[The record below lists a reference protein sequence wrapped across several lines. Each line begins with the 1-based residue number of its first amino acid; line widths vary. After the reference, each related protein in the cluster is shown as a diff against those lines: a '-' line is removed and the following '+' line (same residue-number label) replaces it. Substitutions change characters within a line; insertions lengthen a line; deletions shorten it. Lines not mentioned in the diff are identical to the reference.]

1 MRSASRPATWSA
13 IRSARLIAASFAAD
27 HPERILS
34 LTLASVAA
42 GQARLPA
49 AQREKALAQRLTDVT
64 ELGPRRMAEQRGP
77 RLLAPAATPEM
88 LRRVVDTMA
97 SVRPDGYSQAARML
111 ASGDIK
117 ADIPRL
123 PAAMPVQFLYGDA
136 RRHHAA
142 GAQPRGR
149 GVAAH
154 RAGPCRQGR
163 GPRRLSRAARQVQFH
178 RVRFRHQ
185 EYPFM
190 KRRTLLALPSLVIP
204 AAFLAG
210 TRASAQAYP
219 SKPIHIIVS
228 VSAGGSI
235 DTIARSYG
243 EALSQSTGQP
253 VIIENRPGANGNIA
267 AAAVARAA
275 PDGYTLLATGGSTLN
290 LNPFL
295 YRELPFDPV
304 KSFTPVTLTARTNFI
319 LVVNP
324 KLGVD
329 SVEAFVAL
337 AKAHPKTLNYGSAGS
352 GSLIQIATEL
362 FNTTA
367 GIETNHVP
375 YKGLAPAVNDL
386 LAGQIDFMFNS
397 ATTMSHIQA
406 GRLKALAVIGPNPLP
421 ALPELKPLSAYGIMG
436 VDVASGW
443 HALFAPA
450 GTPPE
455 IIDRLNAA
463 LQPILASAALKE
475 RIISLGAEPA
485 SSTPDQ
491 LARILA
497 NDLERLQPIVKRT
510 GASLD

>member
-1 MRSASRPATWSA
+1 
-13 IRSARLIAASFAAD
+13 
-27 HPERILS
+27 
-34 LTLASVAA
+34 
-42 GQARLPA
+42 
-49 AQREKALAQRLTDVT
+49 
-64 ELGPRRMAEQRGP
+64 
-77 RLLAPAATPEM
+77 
-88 LRRVVDTMA
+88 
-97 SVRPDGYSQAARML
+97 
-111 ASGDIK
+111 
-117 ADIPRL
+117 
-123 PAAMPVQFLYGDA
+123 
-136 RRHHAA
+136 
-142 GAQPRGR
+142 
-149 GVAAH
+149 
-154 RAGPCRQGR
+154 
-163 GPRRLSRAARQVQFH
+163 
-178 RVRFRHQ
+178 
-185 EYPFM
+185 M
-190 KRRTLLALPSLVIP
+190 KRRTLLALPSLAI
-204 AAFLAG
+204 LAG
-210 TRASAQAYP
+210 TRAHAQAPYP

-243 EALSQSTGQP
+243 EALSQSIGQP
-253 VIIENRPGANGNIA
+253 VVIENRPGANGNIA

-295 YRELPFDPV
+295 YRELPFDPQ

-329 SVEAFVAL
+329 SVEAFVVF

-352 GSLIQIATEL
+352 GSLIHIATEL
-362 FNTTA
+362 FNTTT

-386 LAGQIDFMFNS
+386 LAGQIDFMFDS

-421 ALPELKPLSAYGIMG
+421 ALPQLKPLSAYGIMG

-450 GTPPE
+450 GTP

-491 LARILA
+491 LAKILA

>member
-1 MRSASRPATWSA
+1 
-13 IRSARLIAASFAAD
+13 
-27 HPERILS
+27 
-34 LTLASVAA
+34 
-42 GQARLPA
+42 
-49 AQREKALAQRLTDVT
+49 
-64 ELGPRRMAEQRGP
+64 
-77 RLLAPAATPEM
+77 
-88 LRRVVDTMA
+88 
-97 SVRPDGYSQAARML
+97 
-111 ASGDIK
+111 
-117 ADIPRL
+117 
-123 PAAMPVQFLYGDA
+123 
-136 RRHHAA
+136 
-142 GAQPRGR
+142 
-149 GVAAH
+149 
-154 RAGPCRQGR
+154 
-163 GPRRLSRAARQVQFH
+163 
-178 RVRFRHQ
+178 
-185 EYPFM
+185 M
-190 KRRTLLALPSLVIP
+190 KRRTLLALPSLVVP

-210 TRASAQAYP
+210 TRAGAQAYP

-235 DTIARSYG
+235 DTIARSIG
-243 EALSQSTGQP
+243 EALSQSIGQP
-253 VIIENRPGANGNIA
+253 VVIENRPGANGNIA

-295 YRELPFDPV
+295 YRELPFDPQ
-304 KSFTPVTLTARTNFI
+304 KSFAPVTLTARTNFI

-352 GSLIQIATEL
+352 GSLIHIATEL
-362 FNTTA
+362 FNTTT

-386 LAGQIDFMFNS
+386 LAGQIDFMFDS

-421 ALPELKPLSAYGIMG
+421 ALPELKPLSAYGIVG
-436 VDVASGW
+436 VNVASGW

-450 GTPPE
+450 GTPTE

-485 SSTPDQ
+485 SSSPDQ
-491 LARILA
+491 LAKILA
-497 NDLERLQPIVKRT
+497 SDLERLQPIVKRT